1 MTVTK
6 PALAFFAGLGLVIF
20 GLAAVPVTVAAL
32 GHPLSISCTAASIGY
47 DPGYG
52 ISQLAA
58 SPSCSI
64 IAKR

>member
-6 PALAFFAGLGLVIF
+6 PAFAFIAAICLVICGLV
-20 GLAAVPVTVAAL
+20 AVPVTVAAL

-64 IAKR
+64 IAQR